1 MVIREK
7 IVTFYPLQALNTM
20 KDDMRKDEEIMME
33 YKAGNIAALEEIF
46 QRYKK
51 PVLNYAFRLLS
62 NFADAEDVVGE
73 VFYILT
79 SRKDSYEPVAKFST
93 WIYTIAHNVAINRIR
108 RRRRIFFFWQK
119 KDRESNSYE
128 EMDIPDTRFMPDG
141 DAEANDISA
150 YVKKAIDKLP
160 FQLKEAI
167 VLRQYHDLSYEEI
180 SVVLN
185 CSLSKVKI
193 LIFRAKEALRK
204 ELLPYMEE
212 TR

>member
-1 MVIREK
+1 
-7 IVTFYPLQALNTM
+7 M

-33 YKAGNIAALEEIF
+33 YKAGNIDALEEIF

-51 PVLNYAFRLLS
+51 PILNYAFKLLS
-62 NFADAEDVVGE
+62 SFADAEDVVGE

-79 SRKDSYEPVAKFST
+79 SRKDQYEPRAKFNT
-93 WIYTIAHNVAINRIR
+93 WIYTIAHNAAIDRIR
-108 RRRRIFFFWQK
+108 RRKRVFFFWQK
-119 KDRESNSYE
+119 KDKDGSSYE
-128 EMDIPDTRFMPDG
+128 ELDIPDTRFMPDTL
-141 DAEANDISA
+141 AQENDIAS

-167 VLRQYHDLSYEEI
+167 VLRQYHNLSYEEI
-180 SVVLN
+180 SAVLN

-193 LIFRAKEALRK
+193 LIFRAKEVLRK

-212 TR
+212 IR

>member
-1 MVIREK
+1 
-7 IVTFYPLQALNTM
+7 
-20 KDDMRKDEEIMME
+20 MME
-33 YKAGNIAALEEIF
+33 YRAGSMVALEEIF

-51 PVLNYAFRLLS
+51 PILNYAFKLLS
-62 NFADAEDVVGE
+62 SFADAEDVVGE

-79 SRKDSYEPVAKFST
+79 SRKDRYEPRAKFST
-93 WIYTIAHNVAINRIR
+93 WIYTIAHNVAIDRIR

-119 KDRESNSYE
+119 KDSENSSYE
-128 EMDIPDTRFMPDG
+128 DMDIPDTRFMPDS
-141 DAEANDISA
+141 DAEEKDIST
-150 YVKKAIDKLP
+150 YVKGAIDKLP

-167 VLRQYHDLSYEEI
+167 VLRQYHNLSYEEI
-180 SVVLN
+180 ATVLN

-193 LIFRAKEALRK
+193 LIFRAKESLRK

>member
-1 MVIREK
+1 
-7 IVTFYPLQALNTM
+7 M

-33 YKAGNIAALEEIF
+33 YRAGDILALEEIF

-51 PVLNYAFRLLS
+51 PILNYAFKLLAS
-62 NFADAEDVVGE
+62 FADAEDVVGE

-79 SRKDSYEPVAKFST
+79 SRKDKYEPVAKFST
-93 WIYTIAHNVAINRIR
+93 WIYTIAHNVAIDRIR

-119 KDRESNSYE
+119 KDSESDSYE
-128 EMDIPDTRFMPDG
+128 ELDIPDTRFMPDT
-141 DAEANDISA
+141 EAQKNDLAA
-150 YVKKAIDKLP
+150 YVKRAIDKLP

-167 VLRQYHDLSYEEI
+167 VLRQYHNLSYEEI
-180 SVVLN
+180 AAVLN

-193 LIFRAKEALRK
+193 LIFRAKESLRK

-212 TR
+212 LR

>member
-1 MVIREK
+1 
-7 IVTFYPLQALNTM
+7 M
-20 KDDMRKDEEIMME
+20 KKDEEIMME
-33 YKAGNIAALEEIF
+33 YRAGSVDALEEIF

-51 PVLNYAFRLLS
+51 PILNYAFKLLAS
-62 NFADAEDVVGE
+62 FADAEDVVGE

-93 WIYTIAHNVAINRIR
+93 WIYTIAHNVAIDRIR
-108 RRRRIFFFWQK
+108 RRKKIFFFWQK
-119 KDRESNSYE
+119 KDKDGNSYE
-128 EMDIPDTRFMPDG
+128 ELDIPDTRFMPDSS
-141 DAEANDISA
+141 AQENDISS
-150 YVKKAIDKLP
+150 YVKKAVDKLP

-167 VLRQYHDLSYEEI
+167 VLRQYHNLSYDQI
-180 SVVLN
+180 AAVLN

-212 TR
+212 LR